1 MKKLLYI
8 LPALC
13 LCASW
18 APAQTMETID
28 SVSYN
33 PSRMGLYENLKI
45 SGGLSSAGGINA
57 SAMTVQ
63 SGGTVS
69 IENSGNY
76 QAVFGDVAHT
86 LDMEDTAFNVGI
98 LYSSGTASF
107 VGDEA
112 DSRITTMN
120 YNNYS
125 GVKLRLRAN
134 VLKLADVEVSGESS
148 RSYTNAVTSGF
159 TLGGNRIPVPASS
172 LSCSE
177 LGWYPVLAQTGEN
190 SYQSY
195 NVLGYGKCAGE
206 EEEKKTLCPS
216 TCSSGYERDPGVQY
230 EEDGECCIKK
240 ETYYFYCTS
249 RSSGLKVNENKYASY
264 EEAKAACI
272 SGDDPDAFY
281 YSKERYGTPAEY
293 QCSNISNLQAIMSA
307 GTGSSTRANSQMT
320 TAVSGQWTQANTNFQ
335 VTVDRDDFDKL
346 QNGYIT
352 VMPEWGGD
360 ITPAQLTGPILYQ
373 CTTQCAKCEGLG
385 TGLDPCSCWA
395 YTG

>member
-1 MKKLLYI
+1 MKKLFYI

-45 SGGLSSAGGINA
+45 SGGLSSAGGIET

-76 QAVFGDVAHT
+76 QSVSGEVAHRLNMPKSRFAVQT
-86 LDMEDTAFNVGI
+86 

-107 VGDEA
+107 V
-112 DSRITTMN
+112 DSEKESEIATMN
-120 YNNYS
+120 YGSYS

-134 VLKLADVEVSGESS
+134 VLKLAGVEVSGESS
-148 RSYTNAVTSGF
+148 RSYSNRVTSGF
-159 TLGGNRIPVPASS
+159 TLGGNRIPVPASN

-177 LGWYPVLAQTGEN
+177 LGWYPVLAQTGDN

-195 NVLGYGKCAGE
+195 KVLGYGQCAGGTVE
-206 EEEKKTLCPS
+206 PEKTPCPS
-216 TCSSGYERDPGVQY
+216 TCSTGYERDPSVQY

-240 ETYYFYCTS
+240 ETYYFYCTGRAS
-249 RSSGLKVNENKYASY
+249 KIYSESKYASY
-264 EEAKAACI
+264 EAAREACI
-272 SGDDPDAFY
+272 SGADPDAFFATKNI
-281 YSKERYGTPAEY
+281 YSTPAEY
-293 QCSNISNLQAIMSA
+293 QCSNISNLQAIMSG
-307 GTGSSTRANSQMT
+307 GTNSAALSNTQLT
-320 TAVSGQWTQANTNFQ
+320 TTTGTQWTQGNTNLQ
-335 VTVDRDDFDKL
+335 VTVDKGDL
-346 QNGYIT
+346 ELANSGY
-352 VMPEWGGD
+352 VAVLPGWDGD
-360 ITPAQLTGPILYQ
+360 IEPYDPSAVVYQ
-373 CTTQCAKCEGLG
+373 CTTQCATCTPAIGEF
-385 TGLDPCSCWA
+385 DQCSCLI
-395 YTG
+395 GIG